1 MTGFE
6 TLLEKLLVGRDLSSS
21 EMNAAMRRIMAGE
34 LPQEQIVAFLV
45 ALGGKG
51 ETAAE
56 IAAGARVMRDYATV
70 VETGCNDLVDTCG
83 TGGDGTSTF
92 NISTASAIVAACMGA
107 RVAKHGNRSV
117 SSSSGSADFLEL
129 AGVNI
134 HLGADQVARCIREVG
149 IGFLFA
155 PVFHSAMRHVA
166 GARRAIGI
174 RSVFNLLG
182 PLTNPAR
189 AECQLVGVFDAK
201 WLWPMAEAAQALG
214 VRRVMVV
221 HAEDGMD
228 EISIGAATR
237 VVELRAGQMR
247 EYTLTPAEL
256 GLKEAPAES
265 LAVGDAA
272 ASVAVVRRVFAGEAG
287 AAADVVVANAA
298 AAAYVAGRVDSLPE
312 GAEKARDVLC
322 SGAAADKLAQWVDLS
337 RRLQGSG

>member
-1 MTGFE
+1 MTDFKA
-6 TLLEKLLVGRDLSSS
+6 LLEKLLVGHDLSSAQMS
-21 EMNAAMRRIMAGE
+21 AVMRRIMAGE
-34 LPQEQIVAFLV
+34 LPEEQTVAFLV

-70 VETGCNDLVDTCG
+70 VETGCTDLVDTCG
-83 TGGDGTSTF
+83 TGGDGKSTF
-92 NISTASAIVAACMGA
+92 NISTAGAIVAACMGA

-117 SSSSGSADFLEL
+117 SSSSGSADFLER

-134 HLGADQVARCIREVG
+134 HLGADQVAHCVREVG

-189 AECQLVGVFDAK
+189 ATRQLIGVFDAK
-201 WLWPMAEAAQALG
+201 WLRPMVEAAQALG
-214 VRRVMVV
+214 VERVMAV

-237 VVELRAGQMR
+237 VVELRAGQIR
-247 EYTLTPAEL
+247 EYMLAPADL
-256 GLKEAPAES
+256 GLKPAPAES
-265 LAVGDAA
+265 LVVDDVA
-272 ASVAVVRRVFAGEAG
+272 ASVAVVRRVFAGESG
-287 AAADVVVANAA
+287 AAADVVAANAA

-312 GAEKARDVLC
+312 GVAKAREVLR
-322 SGAAADKLAQWVDLS
+322 SGAAADKLAQWADLS
-337 RRLQGSG
+337 QRL